1 MSSENCAPGID
12 IQQAL
17 EILAARSSCQHRRD
31 EEASPNAQNLGQVL
45 DMSGSS
51 DGVPVRR
58 QQVETL
64 QKQHVQKKER
74 AQRQRQLQQKLNSM
88 EVNELLQT
96 ILEAQQERVRTYREY
111 DRYVRT
117 YVSFILPEDVLVGHV
132 W

>member
-1 MSSENCAPGID
+1 
-12 IQQAL
+12 
-17 EILAARSSCQHRRD
+17 
-31 EEASPNAQNLGQVL
+31 
-45 DMSGSS
+45 MSGS

-64 QKQHVQKKER
+64 QKHVQKKER
-74 AQRQRQLQQKLNSM
+74 AQRQRQLQQKLHSM

-117 YVSFILPEDVLVGHV
+117 YVGFILPDVLVGHV

>member
-1 MSSENCAPGID
+1 MSSENSGPGID

-74 AQRQRQLQQKLNSM
+74 AQRQRQLQQKLALYGGEGAFADDSGSAAG
-88 EVNELLQT
+88 EGSHVS
-96 ILEAQQERVRTYREY
+96 RV
-111 DRYVRT
+111 
-117 YVSFILPEDVLVGHV
+117 
-132 W
+132 